1 MSNVLDLIEALDEMY
16 FNETSS
22 IKRYDILH
30 KLELAIEQMRTITAN
45 EIRNGELAE
54 NSPKIEMSI
63 ELSMENHILDIAKLA
78 KINKLVQNCT
88 PDEANL
94 TMQSKVLDI
103 EKYKDV
109 DSLTMMEILVG
120 IEEILDIDLLNH
132 NLSDETTIQDLFNL
146 RTK

>member
-54 NSPKIEMSI
+54 NSPQIE
-63 ELSMENHILDIAKLA
+63 ENITDVTKTDDFLFLRIMV
-78 KINKLVQNCT
+78 LVGECT
-88 PDEANL
+88 PDTVNL

>member
-16 FNETSS
+16 FNEKCS
-22 IKRYDILH
+22 IKRYNILN